1 MFGQEHGW
9 FSQLVINIEGSVS
22 MSKILYIDL
31 SAGNLIVEAT
41 EGIIHE

>member
-1 MFGQEHGW
+1 MD
-9 FSQLVINIEGSVS
+9 SQLVINIEGGVS

-41 EGIIHE
+41 EGIIQE